1 VPQTRPPGRSR
12 RNASGAAEPE
22 QHLLRQATRGDGR
35 QLLLFCRT
43 AGQPDARRKALHMT
57 PGLQPRP
64 PSRGDHPA
72 AAGAPETGAPGRG
85 RGAARGA
92 RARSP
97 AGSGPRVCRP
107 GPAHSR
113 PRPPLTPRWR
123 TAPCCHNPLPLPTLI
138 LGPHPGTP
146 ARPVPGIFEL
156 VAGGCPDFE
165 EQGPGKLMRDHK
177 RPASLAR
184 MMMST
189 LRPWPPGDGRQITCA
204 GGGCSLS
211 LSLSLWSLKAH
222 WQQ

>member
-1 VPQTRPPGRSR
+1 MPQTRPPGRSR

-123 TAPCCHNPLPLPTLI
+123 TAPCCHNPLPLPTFN
-138 LGPHPGTP
+138 PGTTSGHAC
-146 ARPVPGIFEL
+146 ARPVPGPVFL
-156 VAGGCPDFE
+156 NLAVARGTEFREAEGSEKTSESCPDDDE
-165 EQGPGKLMRDHK
+165 HT
-177 RPASLAR
+177 
-184 MMMST
+184 ST
-189 LRPWPPGDGRQITCA
+189 LAPW
-204 GGGCSLS
+204 
-211 LSLSLWSLKAH
+211 
-222 WQQ
+222 